1 MDSAARLLTQKRK
14 KRVAAACDFCRRRKL
29 GCDNTSPRC
38 GNCQSYEKQCTYAA
52 RARQARPSNSRIRQL
67 EEENAR
73 LRRLSQGSVLQ
84 SAERAFDRESVEQQI
99 PAGGPVPT
107 GSHRE
112 DDLVEETVTLL
123 DEPSGLTPPVRDHRR
138 HSNHRL
144 SRHYASQ
151 PDRESRFHGPS
162 SAMFDESYP
171 INATVVGSYVAKVDY
186 RKCQLLAETT
196 RQRQM
201 EMINISSG
209 KLDFDGVEPEM
220 GLKLLTIFWNRQHHS
235 GSTVYRPA
243 FMRDMACNGPSFSKL
258 LLNAIYF
265 SAADYLSRAAASG
278 VEGPI
283 AARCQAADNCTLGF
297 EFRRKFEDYL
307 HDRETALRFR
317 SQVTTIQAL
326 LLVSDTLFSWCD
338 EKSLSW
344 HYSGIAV
351 NMIIDLGLHTEGQD
365 QKATSARLAGELETH
380 RRLFWAAFV
389 TDKLQSVYQGRPAR
403 LREHDNSV
411 PIAFL
416 DEYEELEP
424 FSTDGYAAEPT
435 SLSCPGH
442 GVSTFEQL
450 CKLSV
455 IMDRVLLNIYAESS
469 SQKDPNELFR
479 TSDSLDEDLK
489 AWRKGLPTHLAG
501 LLIGT
506 GNAPVLPHTISLL
519 ALYNSIITLLHR
531 PFVSDG
537 HLRGAGQPRASSSF
551 AICAAAASSTDALLR
566 QYTDRFC
573 VKSAPYALSY
583 AVYVSATI
591 HLRIAA
597 QRPPCSEAHHSLR
610 NCLDFLHEHQIMC
623 YASRRTLTILK
634 DLMKRLKVDES
645 VLTQSRHSTE
655 VDNTFG
661 GGSCG
666 ANTLLAPA
674 GSQAAMVADGSPSSG
689 SQFGRDLID
698 PTLDIDQIMKS
709 FDCAPQLGGA
719 YGSPGALDGNPLAL
733 DGALYGTLEGF
744 DMFSSF
750 DNLFGLD
757 L

>member
-1 MDSAARLLTQKRK
+1 MYVHSESSAGK
-14 KRVAAACDFCRRRKL
+14 
-29 GCDNTSPRC
+29 
-38 GNCQSYEKQCTYAA
+38 
-52 RARQARPSNSRIRQL
+52 L

-73 LRRLSQGSVLQ
+73 LRRLSQGSGRH
-84 SAERAFDRESVEQQI
+84 SAERAGAFDRESVERV
-99 PAGGPVPT
+99 PAGGQVPA
-107 GSHRE
+107 GSHQE
-112 DDLVEETVTLL
+112 DEFVEETVIVL
-123 DEPSGLTPPVRDHRR
+123 DEPSGLAAPVRDH
-138 HSNHRL
+138 HRYSTHRV

-151 PDRESRFHGPS
+151 PNQESRFHGPS
-162 SAMFDESYP
+162 SAMFDGSCP
-171 INATVVGSYVAKVDY
+171 INATVVGSDAVKVDY

-201 EMINISSG
+201 EMININSG

-235 GSTVYRPA
+235 GSIVYRPA

-278 VEGPI
+278 LEGPI

-307 HDRETALRFR
+307 HDRETGLLFK

-351 NMIIDLGLHTEGQD
+351 NMIIDLGLHTEGHD
-365 QKATSARLAGELETH
+365 QKATSSRPAGELEAH
-380 RRLFWAAFV
+380 RRLFWAAFA

-403 LREHDNSV
+403 LREHDNCV
-411 PIAFL
+411 PIGFL

-424 FSTDGYAAEPT
+424 FSTAGYAAEPT
-435 SLSCPGH
+435 SLGYPGY
-442 GVSTFEQL
+442 GVSTLEQL

-455 IMDRVLLNIYAESS
+455 IMDRVLFNIYAESS
-469 SQKDPNELFR
+469 SQKDPHELFR
-479 TSDSLDEDLK
+479 VSDSLDEDLK

-501 LLIGT
+501 LLFGV

-519 ALYNSIITLLHR
+519 ALYNSVITLLHR

-537 HLRGAGQPRASSSF
+537 HLRVAGQPRASESF
-551 AICAAAASSTDALLR
+551 AVCAAAASSTDVLLR

-597 QRPPCSEAHHSLR
+597 QRRPDSEAHRSLR

-623 YASRRTLTILK
+623 HASRRTLTILK
-634 DLMKRLKVDES
+634 DLMRRLKVDDS
-645 VLTQSRHSTE
+645 VLTQARYSSE
-655 VDNTFG
+655 AEINLG
-661 GGSCG
+661 GESCG
-666 ANTLLAPA
+666 ANTPMVPA
-674 GSQAAMVADGSPSSG
+674 GSQAVMVADRSSSSG
-689 SQFGRDLID
+689 PQSGIEPDILGSG
-698 PTLDIDQIMKS
+698 LDIDQIMKS
-709 FDCAPQLGGA
+709 FDFAPQLGGA
-719 YGSPGALDGNPLAL
+719 YSSPGDLGGNSLVHDG
-733 DGALYGTLEGF
+733 GLYGNLEAV
-744 DMFSSF
+744 DMFPSF
-750 DNLFGLD
+750 DKLFGLD
-757 L
+757 F